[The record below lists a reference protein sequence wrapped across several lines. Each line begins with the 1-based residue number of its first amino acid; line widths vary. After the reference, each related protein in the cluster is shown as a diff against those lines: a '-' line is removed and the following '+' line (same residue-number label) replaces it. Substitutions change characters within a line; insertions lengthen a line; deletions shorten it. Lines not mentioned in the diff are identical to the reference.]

1 MELLHS
7 EKTKVLRGL
16 IYNVR
21 NTLEAGWSEEVY
33 HQAFLYEL
41 RENSIPTVS
50 KPRRSFVHRGAEIHR
65 FEPDLIVWDTII
77 LELKALPY
85 QNEFIGEQYA
95 QLIHYLKFYGKD
107 LGLLVNFGPS
117 RVKIK
122 RVIWHE
128 PKLEIVED
136 YEKIKP
142 DLSKKDRTC
151 LRQIRQHILTIANQY
166 GLGYPET
173 TYRKLIAIELVHHDL
188 PCVSDIGLTAVWHN
202 QELPRHITSHLR
214 VADNYL
220 LHIRS
225 LLENPTVHDFAAIKT
240 YLKNLGLKFGLIVN
254 FGRKQ
259 LQIFGL
265 KSD

>member
-1 MELLHS
+1 MDLLHS
-7 EKTKVLRGL
+7 EKTKELRGL

-33 HQAFLYEL
+33 HQALLHEL
-41 RENSIPTVS
+41 RENNIPTVS
-50 KPRRSFVHRGAEIHR
+50 KFRRSLVHRSAEIHL

-85 QNEFIGEQYA
+85 QHEFSGEQYA
-95 QLIHYLKFYGKD
+95 QLIHYLKFFGKD

-122 RVIWHE
+122 RVIWNE
-128 PKLEIVED
+128 PKLEILED
-136 YEKIKP
+136 YEKIKSG
-142 DLSKKDRTC
+142 LSDQDRNC
-151 LRQIRQHILTIANQY
+151 LRQIRQHVLTIANQF

-173 TYRKLIAIELVHHDL
+173 TYRKLIAIELLHHEL
-188 PCVSDIGLTAVWHN
+188 PCVSDMGLTAVWHN
-202 QELPRHITSHLR
+202 QELSRHTTSHLH
-214 VADNYL
+214 VADSYL
-220 LHIRS
+220 LHNRS
-225 LLENPTVHDFAAIKT
+225 LLERPAAQDFAATKT
-240 YLKNLGLKFGLIVN
+240 YLKNLGLRFGLIVN

-259 LQIFGL
+259 LQIFDV